1 VPTPAPIP
9 DPGLFG
15 PDSVTWRVGREPA
28 AFVAGLRALLQQ
40 SLHPAVAGGFDAL
53 SDYRA
58 RPWLRLTR
66 TAEYVAVTTYGTVAA
81 ARGAGDAV
89 RRVHARTFP
98 DPDTGVERRLD
109 EPELLLWVHA
119 CLVDAFLDV
128 TTRSGLDLTDA
139 ERDRYV
145 AEQVRSAE
153 LVGLDPADVPH
164 DTGSLAAYL
173 AAQQPSLRLT
183 PAAVD
188 AVALLMAPPLPVR
201 LELLTPARAGWTTL
215 AALAYGSLPRWA
227 RDRFPVPDGVE
238 PLTQV
243 AVTAGL
249 RALRTAGRAVR
260 AVVPAARHSPH
271 ESAARRRL
279 GLDGTSGGGD
289 APGRTARPAAAR

>member
-1 VPTPAPIP
+1 M

-53 SDYRA
+53 SDYRR
-58 RPWLRLTR
+58 RPWLRLGR
-66 TAEYVAVTTYGTVAA
+66 TAEYVAVTTYGTTDEV
-81 ARGAGDAV
+81 RGAGAAV

-98 DPDTGVERRLD
+98 DPESGAERRLD
-109 EPELLLWVHA
+109 EPELLRWVHA
-119 CLVDAFLDV
+119 CLVDSFLDV
-128 TTRSGLDLTDA
+128 TTRSGMNLSAA

-153 LVGLDPADVPH
+153 LVGLDPAGVPA
-164 DTGSLAAYL
+164 DTAALTAYL
-173 AAQQPSLRLT
+173 GSQQAALRLT

-188 AVALLMAPPLPVR
+188 AVALLLAPPLPVR

-215 AALAYGSLPRWA
+215 AALAYGSLPPWA
-227 RDRFPVPDGVE
+227 RERFPVPEGIE
-238 PLTQV
+238 PLTQA
-243 AVTAGL
+243 AVTVGL

-271 ESAARRRL
+271 EAQARRRL
-279 GLDGTSGGGD
+279 GLSGDPGTDVAGG
-289 APGRTARPAAAR
+289 AVAVRR

>member
-1 VPTPAPIP
+1 MPTPEA
-9 DPGLFG
+9 GLFG

-28 AFVAGLRALLQQ
+28 ALVAGLRALFQQ
-40 SLHPAVAGGFDAL
+40 SLHPTVAGGFDAL
-53 SDYRA
+53 SDYRTH
-58 RPWLRLTR
+58 PWLRLTR
-66 TAEYVAVTTYGTVAA
+66 TAEYVAVTTYGTVEQAERA
-81 ARGAGDAV
+81 GAAV
-89 RRVHARTFP
+89 RRGHARSFP
-98 DPDTGVERRLD
+98 DPGTGAPRRLD
-109 EPELLLWVHA
+109 EPDLLLWVHA
-119 CLVDAFLDV
+119 CLVDSFLDV

-153 LVGLDPADVPH
+153 LVGLDPGTVPAAAA
-164 DTGSLAAYL
+164 SLADHL
-173 AAQQPSLRLT
+173 AGRQPSLRLT

-215 AALAYGSLPRWA
+215 AALAWGSLPRWA
-227 RDRFPVPDGVE
+227 RERFPVPDGLE

-260 AVVPAARHSPH
+260 AVVPAARRHPY

-279 GLDGTSGGGD
+279 GLDV
-289 APGRTARPAAAR
+289 PRGRPPAATAR